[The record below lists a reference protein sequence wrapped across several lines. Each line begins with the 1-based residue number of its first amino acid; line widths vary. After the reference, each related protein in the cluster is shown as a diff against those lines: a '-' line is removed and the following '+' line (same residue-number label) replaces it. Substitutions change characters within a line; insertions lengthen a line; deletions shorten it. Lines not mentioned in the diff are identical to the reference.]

1 MFDDQRVNHG
11 KPHHVL
17 SSYSADGHSCWQSQT
32 RLHGTAGTTGT
43 AGTDVMRTWRSSNT
57 TMEPISSTWQRIPG
71 ILWLSIL
78 VKSIEKG
85 DYIVNSK

>member
-1 MFDDQRVNHG
+1 
-11 KPHHVL
+11 
-17 SSYSADGHSCWQSQT
+17 
-32 RLHGTAGTTGT
+32 
-43 AGTDVMRTWRSSNT
+43 
-57 TMEPISSTWQRIPG
+57 MEPISSTWQRIPG